1 MSQEEHFILFS
12 DIKELFFRSSKWI
25 VLGVIVF
32 GAAGFWIRSQA
43 PVKHS
48 IYATFKDSEK
58 NVGEAKSVFDSL
70 LKAMDVSVES
80 QGGHVLLS
88 SSPVLKP
95 VIEKLGLQAQVQDK
109 SQFSEKL
116 ERFRHSLLAEFETPI
131 IEKET
136 FTFKNVSYEEEL
148 PSSYALFFRSKELFE
163 VRDLEERVIRVGEVG
178 ESISLENISFTLE
191 TIPEQ
196 IKLRTPYR
204 LSLQP
209 LQEVG
214 MQLMEKMEISPN
226 KKNNG
231 FLHISFIHPSRTLG
245 KKFVNALMD
254 SYQKY
259 LESENHTLS
268 QAQIAY
274 LEGRRDDYCHK
285 MGGYLETHVNYMKEN
300 LKEKGAFTLGQHLPL
315 FQDRRLK
322 FTSDLH
328 ALELKRKRLL
338 EADPWSMV
346 PIGQEVAALQ
356 ENLHILSKE
365 KDELNLALA
374 ASTIGEGQLAEHVK
388 QLDTLQNEKLVVKT
402 GINQFFSSL
411 LSPKK
416 EREQLL
422 MNPLPVIPIGEKL
435 LTVQDEKRKLEKL
448 SLNAKGLTKEWY
460 SQHLRLASLKEEVM
474 KKRFIS
480 GVSSEKEYQG
490 IDLKTARTL
499 LLETI
504 KKRDETELRLGQMNF
519 ACKTL
524 DQEDVEYI
532 SLTATFPDSISQE
545 LIREMGEIKQ
555 KLQSERN
562 YTEKEIERF
571 EKKLSLRKED
581 LKRHTKQAI
590 SLTDVERERLDQ
602 RKMKIQGAIID
613 LLGQEIV
620 LIEKQIEDR
629 IDEQLLYLDK
639 EEELIHQQLADI
651 KSELQEAPDLWL
663 KERQLQFSADLNQ
676 GMLESLVRLVESK
689 NIENDTSILKAKPI
703 NYASCSIKA
712 KKPLLFIFGGIG
724 GFLGA
729 MMVFALAFMHAI
741 YHGFPLSL
749 KSLRQKGRMALGK
762 LQGKEKIETLRH
774 LTHFID
780 EKKAKIVSLVMG
792 KEKEFHTSLAT
803 LLFQEGKQALVIDLD
818 PSKEIKQKNL
828 PGLIHYL
835 ENEAKEPNI
844 RKKVYG
850 DYIPMGGWGEYGPEL
865 LKHERFNSLLEKL
878 KKSYNLILIA
888 LPMSAKKAVPKTLF
902 SASDQMVIRLEGE
915 SLEELIP
922 YLNWECKEKS
932 LAFLQ

>member
-1 MSQEEHFILFS
+1 MSHEEHFILFS
-12 DIKELFFRSSKWI
+12 DIKELFFRSIKWI

-32 GAAGFWIRSQA
+32 GAAGVWIRSQV
-43 PVKHS
+43 PVKHKV
-48 IYATFKDSEK
+48 YATFKDSEK

-80 QGGHVLLS
+80 QGGHVLLTS
-88 SSPVLKP
+88 SSVLKP
-95 VIEKLGLQAQVQDK
+95 VIEKLGLQAVVQEK

-131 IEKET
+131 IEKEP
-136 FTFKNVSYEEEL
+136 FSFKDVSYQEEL
-148 PSSYALFFRSKELFE
+148 PSRYVLFFRSKELFE
-163 VRDLEERVIRVGEVG
+163 VRDLEERVIAVGEVG
-178 ESISLENISFTLE
+178 EPLSLESVSFTLE
-191 TIPEQ
+191 TIPAQ
-196 IKLRTPYR
+196 IKLRSPYQF
-204 LSLQP
+204 SIQP
-209 LQEVG
+209 LQEVS

-226 KKNNG
+226 KKNSG
-231 FLHISFIHPSRTLG
+231 FLHISFTHPSRAFG
-245 KKFVNALMD
+245 KKLINALME

-259 LESENHTLS
+259 LESENQSLS

-274 LEGRRDDYCHK
+274 LEERRDDYCHK
-285 MGGYLETHVNYMKEN
+285 MDSFLETHVNYMKDN

-315 FQDRRLK
+315 FQERRLK

-328 ALELKRKRLL
+328 TLDLKRKRLL

-346 PIGQEVAALQ
+346 PIGQEIAGLQ

-365 KDELNLALA
+365 KDELNLALSA
-374 ASTIGEGQLAEHVK
+374 TPIGEKKFAEHVK
-388 QLDTLQNEKLVVKT
+388 QLDTLQNERLIVKT

-416 EREQLL
+416 ERDQIL
-422 MNPLPVIPIGEKL
+422 MNPLPLVPIGEEL
-435 LTVQDEKRKLEKL
+435 LNVQDEKKKLKKL
-448 SLNAKGLTKEWY
+448 SLNAKGLKKEWY
-460 SQHLRLASLKEEVM
+460 TQHLRLASLKEEVM

-499 LLETI
+499 LLDTI
-504 KKRDETELRLGQMNF
+504 KKRDEIELRLGQMRF
-519 ACKTL
+519 ACSTL

-532 SLTATFPDSISQE
+532 SLTAAFPDSISQE
-545 LIREMGEIKQ
+545 LVREMGEIKQ

-571 EKKLSLRKED
+571 EKKLALRNDD
-581 LKRHTKQAI
+581 LKRHMKQAI
-590 SLTDVERERLDQ
+590 SLTEEERERLDQ
-602 RKMKIQGAIID
+602 RKMKIQRAIVD
-613 LLGQEIV
+613 LLGQEIA

-651 KSELQEAPDLWL
+651 KSELKEAPDLWL
-663 KERQLQFSADLNQ
+663 KERKLQFSADLNQ

-689 NIENDTSILKAKPI
+689 NIENDISILKAKPI

-729 MMVFALAFMHAI
+729 MIVFALVFMHAI

-749 KSLRQKGRMALGK
+749 KNLSLKGEMVLGK
-762 LQGKEKIETLRH
+762 LQGKGKIETLRH
-774 LTHFID
+774 LTHFIHQ
-780 EKKAKIVSLVMG
+780 KKAKIVSLVMG
-792 KEKEFHTSLAT
+792 KEKGFHNLLAT
-803 LLFQEGKQALVIDLD
+803 LLFQEGKQVLVIDLD
-818 PSKEIKQKNL
+818 PSKKIKQKNL

-844 RKKVYG
+844 RKKEYG
-850 DYIPMGGWGEYGPEL
+850 DYIPLGGWGEFVPEL
-865 LKHERFNSLLEKL
+865 LKNERFNTLIDKL
-878 KKSYNLILIA
+878 RKNYDLILIA

-915 SLEELIP
+915 SYEDLAP
-922 YLNWECKEKS
+922 YLNWESKEKS